1 MRVLLVC
8 KGDFEISEENFEKKR
23 AYIFD
28 QYKGLKKHGF
38 HVDLFFIRGSGI
50 ATYLKAI
57 SKLRAFLKKNNY
69 DIIHAHYGY
78 CGLVAGLVSPFPVVV
93 TYHGTD
99 LTESLSRIIS
109 CVSVWLASWNI
120 FVSKRLFE
128 RVIPSPKSRYSI
140 LPCGVDL
147 DVFFPKSK
155 IQASDELG
163 WDPKIQ
169 RVVFSSS
176 FDNPVKNFPL
186 AKSALDMIPGVGFDL
201 VELKDKS
208 RKEVALIL
216 NASDVLL
223 LTSHTE
229 GSPQIIKEALAC
241 GCPIVSV
248 DVGDVKERIAGVQN
262 CFLVEKDPKQI
273 AAALTRALQFEVARK
288 GPLLSKKLDNKLV
301 IKELSEIYH
310 SVASKST
317 NSLNP

>member
-1 MRVLLVC
+1 MRVLIVC
-8 KGDFEISEENFEKKR
+8 KANFEPTELNFERNK
-23 AYIFD
+23 AYVYD
-28 QYKGLKKHGF
+28 QYVSLKD
-38 HVDLFFIRGSGI
+38 HVDTVDVF
-50 ATYLKAI
+50 
-57 SKLRAFLKKNNY
+57 FLKGAGISSYFKGAFVLRNYLRSKTY
-69 DIIHAHYGY
+69 DIVHAHYGY

-99 LTESLSRIIS
+99 LTESLSRVIS
-109 CVSVWLASWNI
+109 CVSVRLASWNI

-147 DVFFPKSK
+147 DVFFPKIK
-155 IQASDELG
+155 IQASAELG
-163 WDPKIQ
+163 WDPKRK

-186 AKSALDMIPGVGFDL
+186 AKSALDMIPDVGFDL
-201 VELKDKS
+201 IELKDKS

-223 LTSHTE
+223 LTSHSE

-248 DVGDVKERIAGVQN
+248 DVGDVRERIAGKQN
-262 CFLVEKDPKQI
+262 CFLVKNDPEHI
-273 AAALTRALQFEVARK
+273 ADAL
-288 GPLLSKKLDNKLV
+288 KKSLNSAERSNTPGIHKNLDNRS
-301 IKELSEIYH
+301 IIEHLSEIYH
-310 SVASKST
+310 TVTST
-317 NSLNP
+317 RNDS

>member
-1 MRVLLVC
+1 MRVLIVC
-8 KGDFEISEENFEKKR
+8 KANFEPTEPNFERNK
-23 AYIFD
+23 AYVYD
-28 QYKGLKKHGF
+28 QYVSLKD
-38 HVDLFFIRGSGI
+38 HVDTVDVF
-50 ATYLKAI
+50 
-57 SKLRAFLKKNNY
+57 FLKGAGISSYFKGAFELRNYLRSKTY
-69 DIIHAHYGY
+69 DIVHAHYGY

-99 LTESLSRIIS
+99 LTESLSRVIS
-109 CVSVWLASWNI
+109 CVSVRLASWNI

-155 IQASDELG
+155 IQASAELG
-163 WDPKIQ
+163 WDPKRK

-186 AKSALDMIPGVGFDL
+186 AKSALDMIPNVGFDL
-201 VELKDKS
+201 IELKDKS

-223 LTSHTE
+223 LTSHSE

-248 DVGDVKERIAGVQN
+248 DVGDVRERIADTEN
-262 CFLVEKDPKQI
+262 CYVTGFDPDEIASKISLV
-273 AAALTRALQFEVARK
+273 
-288 GPLLSKKLDNKLV
+288 LSKGSRSNGEQRIKKMDNRLV
-301 IKELSEIYH
+301 VDKIMGVYDHL
-310 SVASKST
+310 VT
-317 NSLNP
+317 NRKRQ

>member
-1 MRVLLVC
+1 MRVLIVC
-8 KGDFEISEENFEKKR
+8 KANFEPTEPNFERNK
-23 AYIFD
+23 AYVYD
-28 QYKGLKKHGF
+28 QYVSLKD
-38 HVDLFFIRGSGI
+38 HVDTVDVF
-50 ATYLKAI
+50 
-57 SKLRAFLKKNNY
+57 FLKGAGISSYFKGAFELRNYLRSKTY
-69 DIIHAHYGY
+69 DIVHAHYGY

-99 LTESLSRIIS
+99 LTESLSRVIS
-109 CVSVWLASWNI
+109 CVSVRLASWNI

-155 IQASDELG
+155 IQASAELG
-163 WDPKIQ
+163 WDPKRK

-186 AKSALDMIPGVGFDL
+186 AKSALDMIPDVGFDL
-201 VELKDKS
+201 IELKDKS

-223 LTSHTE
+223 LTSHSE

-248 DVGDVKERIAGVQN
+248 DVGDVRERIAGKQN
-262 CFLVEKDPKQI
+262 CFLVKNDPEHI
-273 AAALTRALQFEVARK
+273 ADALKKSLNSAERSNTPGIHKNLDNRSIIEH
-288 GPLLSKKLDNKLV
+288 LSK
-301 IKELSEIYH
+301 IYH
-310 SVASKST
+310 TVTST
-317 NSLNP
+317 RNDS

>member
-1 MRVLLVC
+1 MLSILLVC
-8 KGDFEISEENFEKKR
+8 KGDFEFSEENFEKNR

-28 QYKGLKKHGF
+28 QCKGLKNRGF
-38 HVDLFFIRGSGI
+38 QVELFFIRGSGI
-50 ATYLKAI
+50 AAYLKAL
-57 SKLRAFLKKNNY
+57 SKLRAFLKKNTF
-69 DIIHAHYGY
+69 DIVHAHYGY

-99 LTESLSRIIS
+99 LTESLSRVIS
-109 CVSVWLASWNI
+109 CVSVQLSSWNI

-128 RVIPSPKSRYSI
+128 LVIPTPKSHYSI

-147 DVFFPKSK
+147 DEFFPKSK
-155 IQASDELG
+155 IQASAELG
-163 WDPKIQ
+163 WDPKRK

-186 AKSALDMIPGVGFDL
+186 AKSALDMIPELEFDL
-201 VELKDKS
+201 IELKDKS

-223 LTSHTE
+223 LTSHSE

-248 DVGDVKERIAGVQN
+248 DVGDVRESIAGIQN
-262 CFLVEKDPKQI
+262 CFLVKKDPEEI
-273 AAALTRALQFEVARK
+273 AEVVRKSLSSDKITGQYGLQK
-288 GPLLSKKLDNKLV
+288 NLDNRFIIEHLSDIYQT
-301 IKELSEIYH
+301 IKNNRTD
-310 SVASKST
+310 SK
-317 NSLNP
+317 

>member
-1 MRVLLVC
+1 MRVLIVC
-8 KGDFEISEENFEKKR
+8 KANFEPTELNFERNK
-23 AYIFD
+23 AYVYD
-28 QYKGLKKHGF
+28 QYVSLKD
-38 HVDLFFIRGSGI
+38 HVDTVDVF
-50 ATYLKAI
+50 
-57 SKLRAFLKKNNY
+57 FLKGAGISSYFKGAFELRNFLRSKTY
-69 DIIHAHYGY
+69 DIVHAHYGY

-99 LTESLSRIIS
+99 LTESLSRVIS
-109 CVSVWLASWNI
+109 CVSVRLASWNI

-155 IQASDELG
+155 IQASAELG
-163 WDPKIQ
+163 WDPKRK

-186 AKSALDMIPGVGFDL
+186 AKSALDMIPDVGFDL
-201 VELKDKS
+201 IELKDKS

-223 LTSHTE
+223 LTSHSE

-248 DVGDVKERIAGVQN
+248 DVGDVRERIAGKQN
-262 CFLVEKDPKQI
+262 CFLVKNDPEHI
-273 AAALTRALQFEVARK
+273 ADAL
-288 GPLLSKKLDNKLV
+288 KKSLNSAERSNTPGIHKNLDNRS
-301 IKELSEIYH
+301 IIEHLSEIYH
-310 SVASKST
+310 TVTST
-317 NSLNP
+317 RNDS

>member
-1 MRVLLVC
+1 MRVLIVC
-8 KGDFEISEENFEKKR
+8 KANFEPTEPNFERNK
-23 AYIFD
+23 AYVYD
-28 QYKGLKKHGF
+28 QYVSLKD
-38 HVDLFFIRGSGI
+38 HVDTVDVF
-50 ATYLKAI
+50 
-57 SKLRAFLKKNNY
+57 FLKGAGISSYFKGAFELRNYLRSKTY
-69 DIIHAHYGY
+69 DIVHAHYGY

-99 LTESLSRIIS
+99 LTESLSRVIS
-109 CVSVWLASWNI
+109 CASVRLASWNI

-155 IQASDELG
+155 IQASAELG
-163 WDPKIQ
+163 WDPKRK

-186 AKSALDMIPGVGFDL
+186 AKSALDMIPDVGFDL
-201 VELKDKS
+201 IELKDKS

-223 LTSHTE
+223 LTSHSE

-248 DVGDVKERIAGVQN
+248 DVGDVRERIAGKQN
-262 CFLVEKDPKQI
+262 CFLVKNDPEHI
-273 AAALTRALQFEVARK
+273 ADAL
-288 GPLLSKKLDNKLV
+288 KKSLNSAERSNTPGIHKNLDNRS
-301 IKELSEIYH
+301 IIEHLSGIYH
-310 SVASKST
+310 TVTST
-317 NSLNP
+317 RNDS

>member
-1 MRVLLVC
+1 MRVLIVC
-8 KGDFEISEENFEKKR
+8 KANFEPTEPNFERNK
-23 AYIFD
+23 AYVYD
-28 QYKGLKKHGF
+28 QYVSLKD
-38 HVDLFFIRGSGI
+38 HVDTVDVF
-50 ATYLKAI
+50 
-57 SKLRAFLKKNNY
+57 FLKGAGISSYFKGAFELRNYLRSKTY
-69 DIIHAHYGY
+69 DIVHAHYGY

-99 LTESLSRIIS
+99 LTESLSRVIS
-109 CVSVWLASWNI
+109 CVSVRLASWNI

-155 IQASDELG
+155 IQASAELG
-163 WDPKIQ
+163 WDPKRK

-186 AKSALDMIPGVGFDL
+186 AKSALDMIPDVGFDL
-201 VELKDKS
+201 IELKDKS

-223 LTSHTE
+223 LTSHSE

-248 DVGDVKERIAGVQN
+248 DVGDVRERIAGKQN
-262 CFLVEKDPKQI
+262 CFLVKNDPEHI
-273 AAALTRALQFEVARK
+273 ADAL
-288 GPLLSKKLDNKLV
+288 KKSLNSAERSNTPGIHKNLDNRS
-301 IKELSEIYH
+301 IIEHLSEIYH
-310 SVASKST
+310 TVTST
-317 NSLNP
+317 RNDS

>member
-1 MRVLLVC
+1 MLSILLVC
-8 KGDFEISEENFEKKR
+8 KGDFEFSEENFEKNR

-28 QYKGLKKHGF
+28 QYKGLKKLGF
-38 HVDLFFIRGSGI
+38 HVELFFIQGSGI
-50 ATYLKAI
+50 TAYLKAI
-57 SKLRAFLKKNNY
+57 SKLRAFLKKNSY
-69 DIIHAHYGY
+69 DIVHAHYGY

-99 LTESLSRIIS
+99 LTESLSRVIS
-109 CVSVWLASWNI
+109 CVSVRLASWNI

-155 IQASDELG
+155 IQASAELG
-163 WDPKIQ
+163 WDPKRK

-186 AKSALDMIPGVGFDL
+186 AKSALDMIPDVGFDL
-201 VELKDKS
+201 IELKDKR

-223 LTSHTE
+223 LTSHSE

-248 DVGDVKERIAGVQN
+248 DVGDVRERIAGKQN
-262 CFLVEKDPKQI
+262 CFLVKNDPEHI
-273 AAALTRALQFEVARK
+273 ADALKKSLNSAERSNTPGIHKNLDNRSIIEH
-288 GPLLSKKLDNKLV
+288 LSK
-301 IKELSEIYH
+301 IYH
-310 SVASKST
+310 TVTST
-317 NSLNP
+317 RNDS

>member
-1 MRVLLVC
+1 MRVLIVC
-8 KGDFEISEENFEKKR
+8 KANFEPTETNFERNK
-23 AYIFD
+23 AYVYD
-28 QYKGLKKHGF
+28 QYVSLKD
-38 HVDLFFIRGSGI
+38 HVDTVDVF
-50 ATYLKAI
+50 
-57 SKLRAFLKKNNY
+57 FLKGAGISSYFKGAFELRNYLRSKTY
-69 DIIHAHYGY
+69 DIVHAHYGY

-99 LTESLSRIIS
+99 LTESLSRVIS
-109 CVSVWLASWNI
+109 CVSVRLASWNI

-155 IQASDELG
+155 IQASAELG
-163 WDPKIQ
+163 WDPKRK

-186 AKSALDMIPGVGFDL
+186 AKSALDMIPDVGFDL
-201 VELKDKS
+201 IELKDKS

-223 LTSHTE
+223 LTSHSE

-248 DVGDVKERIAGVQN
+248 DVGDVRERIAGKQN
-262 CFLVEKDPKQI
+262 CFLVKNDPEHI
-273 AAALTRALQFEVARK
+273 ADAL
-288 GPLLSKKLDNKLV
+288 KKSLNSAERSNTPGIHKNLDNRS
-301 IKELSEIYH
+301 IIEHLSEIYH
-310 SVASKST
+310 TVTST
-317 NSLNP
+317 RNDS